1 MNATYDTS
9 KWAAETTLGRH
20 VFNAN
25 FRLTGSELRGWE
37 LVNVVA
43 MEHEPG
49 VTEHVYVLR
58 KTGARR
64 ETLIRVG
71 IVEHDSWRAAQQRL
85 HTMLLHCMRPD
96 IPRAAG
102 ILEQTGDV
110 GFAAYDARAAASVF
124 FVRGNVLV
132 TVASVGEAT
141 VDVSTLA
148 RKLDAALCKPPRDA
162 ELKSGLAEHR
172 SPRSFEVKKARP
184 VAVIESLPQATAADS
199 QVKVIAPDGELHR
212 EDDRLVYVSQSG
224 GRKRVGQYV
233 YTRAR

>member
-1 MNATYDTS
+1 MNVTYDTS

-20 VFNAN
+20 VFNVN

-49 VTEHVYVLR
+49 VTEQVYVLR

-71 IVEHDSWRAAQQRL
+71 IAELDSWRAAQERL
-85 HTMLLHCMRPD
+85 HTVLLHSMRPD

-110 GFAAYDARAAASVF
+110 SFAAYEAQAAASIF

-148 RKLDAALCKPPRDA
+148 RKLDATLCQPPKKA
-162 ELKSGLAEHR
+162 ELESGLAEHR

-184 VAVIESLPQATAADS
+184 IDVVESLPQATAADT
-199 QVKVIAPDGELHR
+199 QVKVIVPDGELHR
-212 EDDRLVYVSQSG
+212 EDDRLVYVSESG
-224 GRKRVGQYV
+224 GRKRVRQYV
-233 YTRAR
+233 YSRAK